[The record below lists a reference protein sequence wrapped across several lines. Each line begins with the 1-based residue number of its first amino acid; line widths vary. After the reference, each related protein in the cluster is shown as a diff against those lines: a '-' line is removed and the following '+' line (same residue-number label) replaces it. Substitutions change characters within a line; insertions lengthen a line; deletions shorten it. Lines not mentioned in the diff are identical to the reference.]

1 MEIINDTYLTV
12 SASSQGLF
20 KDRNSRFISF
30 AFPVDSEEEVKNILK
45 SLRKKYYDATHHCY
59 AYAIGINREAGRQN
73 DDGEPSGTAGKPVYG
88 QILSHKLTNILI
100 VVVRYYGG
108 TKLGVNG
115 LINAYREAASNAI
128 AHAGIIS
135 KTLNE
140 TFIVEFDYAQ
150 SEKVMKA
157 IRKENARILT
167 QTYEDKC
174 VVYLEIRQR
183 DAMKLKEA
191 LREFLK

>member
-1 MEIINDTYLTV
+1 MDIINDTYLTV

-30 AFPVDSEEEVKNILK
+30 AFQVDSEEEVKNILK

-59 AYAIGINREAGRQN
+59 AYAIGINREASRQN
-73 DDGEPSGTAGKPVYG
+73 DDGEPSGTAGKPIYG
-88 QILSHKLTNILI
+88 QILSRKLTNILI
-100 VVVRYYGG
+100 VVIRYYGG
-108 TKLGVNG
+108 TRLGVNG
-115 LINAYREAASNAI
+115 LINAYREASSDAI
-128 AHAGIIS
+128 AHAEIIS

-140 TFIVEFDYAQ
+140 TFIIEFEYAH

-157 IRKENARILT
+157 IKKENAKVLE
-167 QTYEDKC
+167 QKYKDKC
-174 VVYLEIRQR
+174 NIRLEIRQR

-191 LREFLK
+191 LWEFLK